1 MVEQAGGAPRPAA
14 GQRGALS
21 PPRLNDD
28 SPFSLLHQRLTSENH
43 QHVNAAVVE
52 DIGPVADHPPP
63 RVLVNEIIFKVEDV
77 GVIWDNFHIHFVVV
91 VVVFTSA
98 ILLINSLKINFTTT
112 QRFSNFS
119 SYFFYQKL
127 FLFKRLYY
135 T

>member
-1 MVEQAGGAPRPAA
+1 MVEQAGGAPRPANW
-14 GQRGALS
+14 LD
-21 PPRLNDD
+21 DD

-119 SYFFYQKL
+119 SYFFYQNFF
-127 FLFKRLYY
+127 FLSDFITRDVDYF
-135 T
+135 